1 MFLDRAG
8 GFNFCKKLILL
19 GNMSKRPG
27 KNKSNMEETHRKFL
41 AIAREEFAEYGYA
54 EASTSRIVQKSGM
67 ARGSLYYH
75 FGDKNG
81 LFKAVYEEI
90 MFEGLAV
97 ISAEMDKA
105 ETPWG
110 AFQAGTY
117 TFMDLCMDE
126 TYRKIVLLEAQ
137 GAMSFQERFAVH
149 EKTLLGKLSE
159 ILPKLLKDGYFPGHT
174 LETISIFIFGI
185 LAEIGR
191 SMDSSRD
198 IHKSRKVFGHA
209 FDKTLELMVPKS

>member
-1 MFLDRAG
+1 MS
-8 GFNFCKKLILL
+8 GFNCCKKLILL

-27 KNKSNMEETHRKFL
+27 KNKSNLEETHRNFL
-41 AIAREEFAEYGYA
+41 VIAREEFAEFGYA

-97 ISAEMDKA
+97 CSAAMDEA
-105 ETPWG
+105 EDPWDS
-110 AFQAGTY
+110 FKAGTY
-117 TFMDLCMDE
+117 AFMDLCMDK
-126 TYRKIVLLEAQ
+126 TYRKIVLLESQ
-137 GAMSFQERFAVH
+137 GAMDFQDRFAVH
-149 EKTLLGKLSE
+149 EKTLLKQLSTV
-159 ILPKLLKDGYFPGHT
+159 LPVLLKAGYFPGHT
-174 LETISIFIFGI
+174 IETISIFIFGI

-198 IHKSRKVFGHA
+198 IKKSRKMFGHA
-209 FDKTLELMVPKS
+209 FGKTLALMEPQG